1 MITGL
6 KEAIK
11 IAHQR
16 RQQAEF
22 RLDMARQAVQS
33 AEMVWQETI
42 AFEVEVE
49 KALNAAES
57 DLRYKEEEG
66 TNEKA

>member
-6 KEAIK
+6 QEAIK